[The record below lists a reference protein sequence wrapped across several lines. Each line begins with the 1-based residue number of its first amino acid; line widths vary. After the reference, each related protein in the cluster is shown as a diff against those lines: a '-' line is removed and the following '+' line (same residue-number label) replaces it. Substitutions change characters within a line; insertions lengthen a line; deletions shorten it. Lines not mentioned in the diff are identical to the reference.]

1 MIKKTRLKTFF
12 IALLF
17 AAGLTTGADKVVQ
30 AADSNLWKTTVSAS
44 ANTSDVAQTTSANI
58 STVAQ
63 TVNDDPGAGR
73 LSGDSIPEEFYEESN
88 PFLRFF
94 GGSDFTTTSP
104 YTNKTY
110 THKAVF
116 SDREILHGIDVSVW
130 QGNIDWAKVK
140 ADGIDY
146 AFIRVGYRGYGSAGT
161 LSEATIDTKYTTN
174 MENAIAAGIRVGV
187 YIFSQAITVEEA
199 QEEAQYILEHLEGYD
214 VSMPLIMDYEYASDS
229 STGGRL
235 KSAKL
240 SKDEATKI
248 CMAFCETISAAGY
261 TPMVYANPD
270 MFQNQLNASTISEKY
285 LIWLANYTTN
295 TSYSGDFT
303 FWQYASTGKVNGISG
318 NVDMNFYYASETDNF
333 TPNKTSIGTAVVS
346 DVPDQ
351 TYTGKSF
358 TPSVT
363 VTYLDRTLQ
372 ENVDYTLTYQDNKAV
387 GTAKILLKGIGE
399 FCGTKTVTFSINPTT
414 VTGLKAKKKSTSYIT
429 LSWSKN
435 TSGSGYE
442 IYRST
447 SRNGSYSKIA
457 TISKNTTV
465 TYKNTKL
472 AAGQCYY
479 YKIRSF
485 KKSGNDTYYGEFSS
499 VSALYTKMGYTR
511 NAYAKKATSIYSTID
526 TSADT
531 SLTETVAVS
540 KKGTMS
546 VTYAT
551 KDEKGNSWYYVS
563 YKKNGVTYKGYV
575 LSSAV
580 TITKVGKVV
589 KASKVNVRKTNSL
602 KGKVLTTLK
611 KNQTVTVL
619 STKKKSGITWYK
631 VTFTKSKKTYTG
643 WISAPYIKI
652 Q

>member
-17 AAGLTTGADKVVQ
+17 AAGLTAGADKAAQ
-30 AADSNLWKTTVSAS
+30 AADLNSEKTSV
-44 ANTSDVAQTTSANI
+44 TTSA
-58 STVAQ
+58 STSNATQ

-73 LSGDSIPEEFYEESN
+73 LSGDSIPEEFYEETS
-88 PFLRFF
+88 PLLRFF
-94 GGSDFTTTSP
+94 GGSSFTTKSP
-104 YTNKTY
+104 YTSKTY
-110 THKAVF
+110 THKAAF

-130 QGNIDWAKVK
+130 QGNIDWTKVK

-187 YIFSQAITVEEA
+187 YIFSQAITVKEA

-235 KSAKL
+235 KTAKL
-240 SKDEATKI
+240 SKDKATKI
-248 CMAFCETISAAGY
+248 CMAFCETIADAGY
-261 TPMVYANPD
+261 TPMVYANKSMLED
-270 MFQNQLNASTISEKY
+270 QLNASTISAKY
-285 LIWLANYTTN
+285 PIWLANYTTN
-295 TSYSGDFT
+295 TAYSGDFT

-318 NVDMNFYYASETDNF
+318 NVDMNFYYSSATDNF
-333 TPNKTSIGTAVVS
+333 APDKPSIGTAIVS

-351 TYTGKSF
+351 TYTGESF
-358 TPSVT
+358 TPAVT
-363 VTYLDRTLQ
+363 VTYLDRTLE
-372 ENVDYTLTYQDNKAV
+372 ENVDYTLTYSDNKSV
-387 GTAKILLKGIGE
+387 GTATILLKGIGE
-399 FCGTKTVTFSINPTT
+399 FCGVKKVTFAINPST

-447 SRNGSYSKIA
+447 SQNGSYSKIA

-485 KKSGNDTYYGEFSS
+485 KKSGDETYYGEFSS

-511 NAYAKKATSIYSTID
+511 NAYAKKATSIYSATD
-526 TSADT
+526 TS
-531 SLTETVAVS
+531 SETLIKLA
-540 KKGTMS
+540 KKNTMS
-546 VTYAT
+546 VTYST

-589 KASKVNVRKTNSL
+589 KASKVNVRKTKSV

-611 KNQTVTVL
+611 KNKTVTVL
-619 STKKKSGITWYK
+619 STKKKKGVTWYK
-631 VTFTKSKKTYTG
+631 VTFKKSKKTYTG
-643 WISAPYIKI
+643 WICAPYIKI